1 MGARRHLRFITTNP
15 IQSFISCMFLLVL
28 AGRESLISTCGG
40 RAFPTASTV
49 LRRSLFGSTLSKQSK
64 FTDIQHRI
72 NSNIVFSNV
81 VLASNSNEDND
92 TFGSND
98 LNGNSNDKDNRV
110 PSTGW
115 NHNPPSE
122 TSRFWQSPN
131 GDSAAARQSKA
142 SSTTGSNGNSNNEP
156 RTGWLHNTKP
166 KEKDNDTA
174 KVGGISKAQ
183 QRLKQAM
190 KAQEENHRIVHPP
203 SFHACGNDRQIVVT
217 EHRISVPVFQDSK
230 QPRID
235 VAFSIV
241 EERGRELSHVAS
253 FGAPVFSKIA
263 RNQLQYSV
271 ESVDSFRKFVYDEVV
286 EGKAKQN
293 QDEVMTKAEA
303 RETLGL
309 INNIN
314 INNNTTTNGASDISK
329 SEIKQ
334 AYRKLSFDLHPDR
347 FQGTPEE
354 CEAAAHQF
362 SKVKIAYETL
372 SSDVRGLDGIS
383 WYESLGGRARTG
395 FVGPINL
402 LPLAAAQEHLSRHKA
417 EGAICGLDPVLVQS
431 FVARH
436 LRSE

>member
-1 MGARRHLRFITTNP
+1 MKRFPLLRVKTG
-15 IQSFISCMFLLVL
+15 CGGLLVDSCL
-28 AGRESLISTCGG
+28 DCYRPGLGTLTSSGLRDVRDLIGSLVYYCFHS
-40 RAFPTASTV
+40 R
-49 LRRSLFGSTLSKQSK
+49 KH
-64 FTDIQHRI
+64 IQ
-72 NSNIVFSNV
+72 
-81 VLASNSNEDND
+81 
-92 TFGSND
+92 
-98 LNGNSNDKDNRV
+98 
-110 PSTGW
+110 
-115 NHNPPSE
+115 
-122 TSRFWQSPN
+122 
-131 GDSAAARQSKA
+131 
-142 SSTTGSNGNSNNEP
+142 
-156 RTGWLHNTKP
+156 
-166 KEKDNDTA
+166 
-174 KVGGISKAQ
+174 
-183 QRLKQAM
+183 
-190 KAQEENHRIVHPP
+190 
-203 SFHACGNDRQIVVT
+203 
-217 EHRISVPVFQDSK
+217 
-230 QPRID
+230 
-235 VAFSIV
+235 
-241 EERGRELSHVAS
+241 RGRELSHVAS

-286 EGKAKQN
+286 EGKAKQK

>member
-1 MGARRHLRFITTNP
+1 MMNDSTSFLFFACKVAIVCVVFWNQFHHAKGFTTSTTSSHHQQQHQHHLSQRTNLYHTPSSATIT
-15 IQSFISCMFLLVL
+15 IL
-28 AGRESLISTCGG
+28 
-40 RAFPTASTV
+40 
-49 LRRSLFGSTLSKQSK
+49 
-64 FTDIQHRI
+64 
-72 NSNIVFSNV
+72 
-81 VLASNSNEDND
+81 
-92 TFGSND
+92 
-98 LNGNSNDKDNRV
+98 
-110 PSTGW
+110 
-115 NHNPPSE
+115 
-122 TSRFWQSPN
+122 
-131 GDSAAARQSKA
+131 AAATRGMGMGMGTA
-142 SSTTGSNGNSNNEP
+142 SSTKKNNKKKNGSKPSSSTATATTTSPFDVSASLIRLEKKYDELMLNAAKELQRDEQVDDDNNNNNNKQGSSSTSATTTPMMTSEYVIAA
-156 RTGWLHNTKP
+156 RAAVATKTQGKP
-166 KEKDNDTA
+166 TIPDW
-174 KVGGISKAQ
+174 VPIAQ
-183 QRLKQAM
+183 MCLRRP
-190 KAQEENHRIVHPP
+190 ESEY
-203 SFHACGNDRQIVVT
+203 
-217 EHRISVPVFQDSK
+217 QDGAS
-230 QPRID
+230 D
-235 VAFSIV
+235 VMVQMAVSAYC
-241 EERGRELSHVAS
+241 RELSHVAS

-309 INNIN
+309 INNNN

-334 AYRKLSFDLHPDR
+334 AYRRLSFDLHPDR

-372 SSDVRGLDGIS
+372 SSGVRGLDGIS

-395 FVGPINL
+395 FVGPVNL